1 MSNKN
6 RGNQQQQQA
15 KQSGVLTELKF
26 IDVEVPLFYENPA
39 KGEYVQYGKEN
50 DYPRYLFDLY
60 NSSPL
65 HAAIVNG
72 KVDYICANGWT
83 YNRDGLNAAQI
94 ASIDKFITGINPK
107 TRIAAFDGVLFNWIA
122 FEAIWNKAGTSLTFE
137 HVPISDV
144 RIMIDPETKDIT
156 GYAYT
161 SQWYT
166 ISTNGVRKKNPAPQD
181 APDFV
186 EFGLFDEENKTGR
199 QLLVYVAPLV
209 GSYVYPL
216 PEYYAAIK
224 AIETD
229 SRLQQYDLNE
239 VANGF
244 SASVVINIP
253 GSEWSDK
260 KKRDDMEDTVMKKA
274 SGETGK
280 RFLLNFVTDPN
291 MKATVETIDLPS
303 VDRFSNTQKNSERS
317 IFTAHTVTS
326 PMLFGIKTEGQLGGR
341 DEMDVAEDIFIKRYV
356 SGWQMVLE
364 GMINKLAKYAGVP
377 VTLTLSDV
385 KPKQAKTIEAFSQLP
400 PMLASKVA
408 EAMSAEEIRELV
420 GLKGTATTTT
430 QTTQARFSIDVSR
443 LTGTKKH
450 IEAFS
455 KRGRSRSD
463 FSVISKRAVD
473 TAEYSD
479 IEAAEMRFVSA
490 YFDEEIVL
498 HDFAESGS
506 TITLK
511 SVDRVVLDMLSKSP
525 ALTAAEIAKASK
537 LPVAKIEA
545 SITQLTKSGYLK
557 SVADGLTPTATGNK
571 VIERAPAKT
580 AEIEVLYSYEV
591 APGMGAP
598 ILPKDENGNERTR
611 EFCYDLIKLDRM
623 YTKEEILAMENDFG
637 GSAWE
642 VRGGWYTKPGTTI
655 ATPQCRHIWMQNIV
669 TRN

>member
-1 MSNKN
+1 MSNKK
-6 RGNQQQQQA
+6 RYIQPQPKEPG
-15 KQSGVLTELKF
+15 KLTELKF
-26 IDVEVPLFYENPA
+26 IDVEVPVFFENPA
-39 KGEYVQYGKEN
+39 KGDYVQYGKEN

-83 YNRDGLNAAQI
+83 YNRDGLNASQI
-94 ASIDKFITGINPK
+94 ASIDNFITGINAK
-107 TRIAAFDGVLFNWIA
+107 TRLAAFDGVLFNWIA

-166 ISTNGVRKKNPAPQD
+166 ISTNGVRKKNPDPKS

-186 EFGLFDEENKTGR
+186 EFVPFDEENKTGR

-229 SRLQQYDLNE
+229 ARLQQYDLNE

-253 GSEWSDK
+253 GSEWTDK
-260 KKRDDMEDTVMKKA
+260 AKRDEVEEKVKSKA
-274 SGETGK
+274 SGENGK

-303 VDRFSNTQKNSERS
+303 VDRFTTTQQNSERS

-364 GMINKLAKYAGVP
+364 GLINKLAKYAGVP
-377 VTLTLSDV
+377 VRLKLQ
-385 KPKQAKTIEAFSQLP
+385 KQ
-400 PMLASKVA
+400 VA
-408 EAMSAEEIRELV
+408 EVNQTYAALNSISPLVANKVLESMSQEEIRSLV
-420 GLKGTATTTT
+420 GLKGTVTITT
-430 QTTQARFSIDVSR
+430 QTTQAQFSIDKSR

-455 KRGRSRSD
+455 KCGRSRSE
-463 FSVISKRAVD
+463 FNVISKRAVD

-479 IEAAEMRFVSA
+479 IEASEMRFVSA

-498 HDFAESGS
+498 HDFAEAGS

-537 LPVAKIEA
+537 LPVAKVEA

-557 SVADGLTPTATGNK
+557 SVADGLAPTASGNK

-623 YTKEEILAMENDFG
+623 YSKEEILAMENDFG